1 MTAKPAVIRIEGLK
15 KAYYNDGV
23 PTHVLHGIDFEIP
36 KGQFIAIMGPS
47 GSGKSTLMQ
56 ILGFLDTLTGGKY
69 YFEGRDASQLSDDEL
84 ATLRGEKVGFIFQ
97 SFNLLPKTS
106 VLENVMLPLL
116 YSDVPLRDREKL
128 AMDAIDIVGLRHR
141 VKNLSNQLSGGERQR
156 VAIAR
161 ALVRKPSVIFADEP
175 TGNLDSKNGQAV
187 MDTLLALNIEKGH
200 TIILVTHETDTAAYA
215 ERILTLH
222 DGLLIGDRLTDGDRH
237 TSGERVLRK

>member
-1 MTAKPAVIRIEGLK
+1 MSKIEPVIRIQGLK
-15 KAYYNDGV
+15 KAYFNDDI
-23 PTHVLHGIDFEIP
+23 PTHVLHGIDVEIQ
-36 KGQFIAIMGPS
+36 KGEFVAVMGPS

-56 ILGFLDTLTGGKY
+56 ILGFLDTLTEGKY
-69 YFEGRDASQLSDDEL
+69 HFEGRDVSKLTDDEL

-106 VLENVMLPLL
+106 VLENVKLPLL
-116 YSDVPLRDREKL
+116 YSDVPIHERNKL
-128 AMDAIDIVGLRHR
+128 AMEAIGIVGLGSR
-141 VKNLSNQLSGGERQR
+141 VNNLSNQLSGGERQR

-187 MDTLLALNIEKGH
+187 MNTLLELNITKSH

-222 DGLLIGDRLTDGDRH
+222 DGLLVGDRRTDGERH
-237 TSGERVLRK
+237 KLGERELRK

>member
-1 MTAKPAVIRIEGLK
+1 MSKIEPVIRIQGLK
-15 KAYYNDGV
+15 KAYFNDDI
-23 PTHVLHGIDFEIP
+23 PTHVLHGIDIEIQ
-36 KGQFIAIMGPS
+36 KGEFVAIMGPS

-56 ILGFLDTLTGGKY
+56 ILGFLDTLTDGKY
-69 YFEGRDASQLSDDEL
+69 HFEGRDVSKLTDDEL

-106 VLENVMLPLL
+106 VLENVKLPLL
-116 YSDVPLRDREKL
+116 YSDVPIHERDKM
-128 AMDAIDIVGLRHR
+128 AMEAIGIVGLGSR
-141 VKNLSNQLSGGERQR
+141 VNNLSNQLSGGERQR

-187 MDTLLALNIEKGH
+187 MDTLLELNITKSH

-222 DGLLIGDRLTDGDRH
+222 DGLLVGDRRTDGERH
-237 TSGERVLRK
+237 KLGERELRK

>member
-1 MTAKPAVIRIEGLK
+1 MSKQPATIRVEGLK

-36 KGQFIAIMGPS
+36 SGQFVAIMGPS

-69 YFEGRDASQLSDDEL
+69 LFEGRDVSKMSDDEL
-84 ATLRGEKVGFIFQ
+84 ARMRGEKVGFIFQ

-106 VLENVMLPLL
+106 VLENVKLPLL
-116 YSDVPLRDREKL
+116 YSDVPMRERDKM
-128 AMDAIDIVGLRHR
+128 AMEAIDIVGLRHR
-141 VKNLSNQLSGGERQR
+141 VNNLSNQLSGGERQR

-187 MDTLLALNIEKGH
+187 MDTLLRLNIEKGH

-215 ERILTLH
+215 ERILTLK
-222 DGLLIGDRLTDGDRH
+222 DGLLVGDRKTDGERH
-237 TSGERVLRK
+237 QLGERELRK

>member
-1 MTAKPAVIRIEGLK
+1 MAKNPAVIRVEGLK

-36 KGQFIAIMGPS
+36 KGEFVAIMGPS

-56 ILGFLDTLTGGKY
+56 ILGFLDTLTGGRY
-69 YFEGRDASQLSDDEL
+69 LFEGRDVSKMEDDEL
-84 ATLRGEKVGFIFQ
+84 AAMRGEKVGFIFQ

-116 YSDVPLRDREKL
+116 YSDVPMRDRQKY
-128 AMDAIDIVGLRHR
+128 AMDAIDIVGMRHR
-141 VKNLSNQLSGGERQR
+141 VNNLSNQLSGGERQR

-187 MDTLLALNIEKGH
+187 MDTLLELNLVKGH

-215 ERILTLH
+215 ERILTLR
-222 DGLLIGDRLTDGDRH
+222 DGLLVGDRRTDGERH
-237 TSGERVLRK
+237 KLGERELRK

>member
-1 MTAKPAVIRIEGLK
+1 MAKQPAVIRVEGLK
-15 KAYYNDGV
+15 KAYFNDGV

-36 KGQFIAIMGPS
+36 KGEFVAIMGPS

-69 YFEGRDASQLSDDEL
+69 LFEGHDVSKMEDDEL
-84 ATLRGEKVGFIFQ
+84 AAMRGEKVGFIFQ

-116 YSDVPLRDREKL
+116 YSDVPMRDRRKH
-128 AMDAIDIVGLRHR
+128 AMEAIDIVGMGHR
-141 VKNLSNQLSGGERQR
+141 INNLSNQLSGGERQR

-187 MDTLLALNIEKGH
+187 MDTLLELNLKKGH

-215 ERILTLH
+215 ERILNLR
-222 DGLLIGDRLTDGDRH
+222 DGLLVGDKRTDGDRH
-237 TSGERVLRK
+237 KLGERELKK

>member
-1 MTAKPAVIRIEGLK
+1 MSKIEPVIRIQGLK
-15 KAYYNDGV
+15 KAYFNDDI
-23 PTHVLHGIDFEIP
+23 PTHVLHGIDIEIQ
-36 KGQFIAIMGPS
+36 KGEFVAIMGPS

-56 ILGFLDTLTGGKY
+56 ILGFLDTLTDGKY
-69 YFEGRDASQLSDDEL
+69 HFEGRDVSKLTDDEL

-106 VLENVMLPLL
+106 VLENVKLPLL
-116 YSDVPLRDREKL
+116 YSDVPIHERDKL
-128 AMDAIDIVGLRHR
+128 AMEAIGIVGLGSR
-141 VKNLSNQLSGGERQR
+141 VNNLSNQLSGGERQR

-187 MDTLLALNIEKGH
+187 MDTLLELNIKKSH

-222 DGLLIGDRLTDGDRH
+222 DGLLVGDRRTDGERH
-237 TSGERVLRK
+237 KLGERELRK

>member
-1 MTAKPAVIRIEGLK
+1 MASKPAVIRVEGLK

-36 KGQFIAIMGPS
+36 KGEFVAIMGPS
-47 GSGKSTLMQ
+47 GSGKSTMMQ

-69 YFEGRDASQLSDDEL
+69 LFEGRDVSKMDDDEL
-84 ATLRGEKVGFIFQ
+84 AAMRGEKVGFIFQ

-116 YSDVPLRDREKL
+116 YSNVPMRDREKL
-128 AMDAIDIVGLRHR
+128 AMEAIDIVGMRHR

-187 MDTLLALNIEKGH
+187 MDTLLELNLKKGH

-215 ERILTLH
+215 ERILTLR
-222 DGLLIGDRLTDGDRH
+222 DGLLVGDRKTDGERH
-237 TSGERVLRK
+237 QLGERELRK

>member
-1 MTAKPAVIRIEGLK
+1 MSKTEPVIRIQGLK
-15 KAYYNDGV
+15 KAYFNDDI
-23 PTHVLHGIDFEIP
+23 PTHVLHGIDVEIQ
-36 KGQFIAIMGPS
+36 KGEFVAIMGPS
-47 GSGKSTLMQ
+47 GSGKSTFMQ
-56 ILGFLDTLTGGKY
+56 ILGFLDTLTDGKY
-69 YFEGRDASQLSDDEL
+69 HFEGRDVSKLTDDEL

-106 VLENVMLPLL
+106 VLENVKLPLL
-116 YSDVPLRDREKL
+116 YSDVPIHERDKL
-128 AMDAIDIVGLRHR
+128 AMEAIGIVGLGSR
-141 VKNLSNQLSGGERQR
+141 VNNLSNQLSGGERQR

-187 MDTLLALNIEKGH
+187 MDTLLELNIKKSH

-222 DGLLIGDRLTDGDRH
+222 DGLLVGDRRTDGERH
-237 TSGERVLRK
+237 RLGERELRK

>member
-1 MTAKPAVIRIEGLK
+1 MSKIEPVIRIQGLK
-15 KAYYNDGV
+15 KAYFNDDI
-23 PTHVLHGIDFEIP
+23 PTHVLHGIDVEIQ
-36 KGQFIAIMGPS
+36 KGEFVAVMGPS

-56 ILGFLDTLTGGKY
+56 ILGFLDTLTEGKY
-69 YFEGRDASQLSDDEL
+69 HFEGRDVSKLTDDEL

-106 VLENVMLPLL
+106 VLENVKLPLL
-116 YSDVPLRDREKL
+116 YSDVPIHERNKL
-128 AMDAIDIVGLRHR
+128 GMEAIGIVGLGSR
-141 VKNLSNQLSGGERQR
+141 VNNLSNQLSGGERQR

-187 MDTLLALNIEKGH
+187 MNTLLELNITKSH

-222 DGLLIGDRLTDGDRH
+222 DGLLVGDRRTDGERH
-237 TSGERVLRK
+237 KLGERELRK

>member
-1 MTAKPAVIRIEGLK
+1 MSKNPAVIRVEGLK

-36 KGQFIAIMGPS
+36 KGEFVAIMGPS

-69 YFEGRDASQLSDDEL
+69 LFEGRDVSKMEDDEL
-84 ATLRGEKVGFIFQ
+84 AAMRGEKVGFIFQ
-97 SFNLLPKTS
+97 SFNLLPKTT

-128 AMDAIDIVGLRHR
+128 AMEAIDIVGLQHR

-187 MDTLLALNIEKGH
+187 MDTLLELNLKKGH

-215 ERILTLH
+215 ERILTLR
-222 DGLLIGDRLTDGDRH
+222 DGLLVSDRRLD
-237 TSGERVLRK
+237 GERHKLGERELRK